1 MNSPSFIACFADG
14 QTTRMTVHTSLAKLD
29 VGRGVRLAQH
39 AYRSRMKQEPPAI
52 TSARFEDIKGKVLE
66 EYDALEIAEL
76 AGGCVMTDD
85 TTALQEP
92 S

>member
-1 MNSPSFIACFADG
+1 MTNSPCFIARFADG

-52 TSARFEDIKGKVLE
+52 TSARFESVEGKVLE
-66 EYDALEIAEL
+66 EYDALEIADL
-76 AGGCVMTDD
+76 AEV
-85 TTALQEP
+85 A